1 MGLFRREVQAGV
13 AMAEATRPAR
23 EEPVVEY
30 DSLDEALMET
40 FPASDPIAV
49 DRVRPVAKEA
59 ASADRR

>member
-1 MGLFRREVQAGV
+1 MGLFRSQVQAVV
-13 AMAEATRPAR
+13 AMAEATQAAGKEPA
-23 EEPVVEY
+23 VEY

-59 ASADRR
+59 APVDRR